1 MNIQAE
7 KSFLIDLLQN
17 STDVSFIQKVKS
29 FAMKE
34 IDLAILPNKEHDK
47 MIAES
52 EEDIKN
58 GKIHSQLEVQKIIE
72 SWRA

>member
-1 MNIQAE
+1 MNIKAE
-7 KSFLIDLLQN
+7 KSFLIDVLKN

-29 FAMKE
+29 FVLQEMNTVV
-34 IDLAILPNKEHDK
+34 LPNKEQDK

>member
-1 MNIQAE
+1 MNIKAE
-7 KSFLIDLLQN
+7 KSFLIDVLQN

-29 FAMKE
+29 FVLQEMNTS
-34 IDLAILPNKEHDK
+34 ISPNAEQDK

-52 EEDIKN
+52 KQDIKN

-72 SWRA
+72 SWTA